1 MSTNLGLLVTKERL
15 FGRKILQK
23 FRNLED
29 PTTNKKDTFKT
40 LEFITV
46 KSRLHCVERKKNC
59 PIKKIQN
66 YYPLT
71 MRYLYKSD

>member
-29 PTTNKKDTFKT
+29 PTTNKNYTFKT

-46 KSRLHCVERKKNC
+46 KSRLHCVDRKKL
-59 PIKKIQN
+59 KKIV
-66 YYPLT
+66 PLKRNKIT
-71 MRYLYKSD
+71 IH